1 MARLAGK
8 IAIVTGA
15 AAGIGLAS
23 ARLFVAEGAKVLLV
37 DIQRAE
43 LEAAAAEL
51 GEAQAMA
58 MVADV
63 SDPAQTQAYVDAALA
78 RWGRIDVLFANAG
91 IEGKVA
97 PIVDVALEDYERV
110 MAVNVR
116 GVLLALK
123 AVLPVMQKQGG
134 GSIVITSS
142 LGGLRGTP
150 RIGPY
155 IASKHAV
162 VGLMKTA
169 ALENARYNVR
179 VNTVNPAPID
189 TRMVHSLEQQ
199 WAPGAP
205 EKMSA
210 RMVNGVPLQRYGT
223 PAEVAQLALFLAS
236 DESSFCTGNAFS
248 IDGGMSAS

>member
-116 GVLLALK
+116 DVLLALK
-123 AVLPVMQKQGG
+123 AVLPVM
-134 GSIVITSS
+134 
-142 LGGLRGTP
+142 
-150 RIGPY
+150 
-155 IASKHAV
+155 
-162 VGLMKTA
+162 
-169 ALENARYNVR
+169 
-179 VNTVNPAPID
+179 
-189 TRMVHSLEQQ
+189 
-199 WAPGAP
+199 
-205 EKMSA
+205 
-210 RMVNGVPLQRYGT
+210 
-223 PAEVAQLALFLAS
+223 
-236 DESSFCTGNAFS
+236 
-248 IDGGMSAS
+248 

>member
-37 DIQRAE
+37 DVQRAE

-236 DESSFCTGNAFS
+236 DESGFCTGNAFS